1 MQDQEMEYP
10 VNKQVYLFVAV
21 LALVVLT
28 ATACVPATAPVAP
41 AAPAAATSAP
51 APAAAATQA
60 PAAKAAT
67 TPGATAGRPAVP
79 APPAD
84 DSRPLAK
91 VAAAE
96 RNERFGAAAPASI
109 KPGATYQATIVT
121 DKGNVVAELYPD
133 APQGVNNFVTLAQN
147 GFYDGLTFHRVE
159 PGFVIQGGD
168 PKGDGTG
175 GPGYTIPAEI
185 NHKHGPGA
193 LAWARTGDQ
202 VNPTK
207 ASSGS
212 QFYITQQE
220 TPFLDGQYSVFGQVI
235 SGMEVVNKIA
245 VGDKIQR
252 IDIKEV
258 AASQL
263 PTPLPPTPT
272 PLPKAPKSE
281 QGRPLAK
288 VPAAQRE
295 GLYNTPPEMTINP
308 AAAYTA
314 TIKTSKGD
322 VVVALDPKAAP
333 KAVNNFVALADL
345 GFYDGIPVAFTDPA
359 LYVVSGSPAMRPDSD
374 VGYALE
380 PEFGADGPKVITGT
394 VAMYPSFNQ
403 ATGDVMASGS
413 QFFISF
419 AEVQDNQTPLS
430 LLGRVISGL
439 DIASKLT
446 VSDTLTSVTVAGK

>member
-1 MQDQEMEYP
+1 
-10 VNKQVYLFVAV
+10 VNKQVYLFV
-21 LALVVLT
+21 VVLT
-28 ATACVPATAPVAP
+28 LVILTAAACVPATAPVAP
-41 AAPAAATSAP
+41 AAPTSAP
-51 APAAAATQA
+51 APAAATAA
-60 PAAKAAT
+60 PAPATKAAT
-67 TPGATAGRPAVP
+67 AAGAAAGSAVP
-79 APPAD
+79 VPPAD
-84 DSRPLAK
+84 GSRPLAK
-91 VAAAE
+91 IAAAE
-96 RNERFGAAAPASI
+96 RNGRFSAAAPASI

-133 APQGVNNFVTLAQN
+133 APQGVNNFVTLANN

-175 GPGYTIPAEI
+175 GPGYTVPAEI
-185 NHKHGPGA
+185 NHKHGRGA

-235 SGMEVVNKIA
+235 SGMEIVDKIA

-252 IDIKEV
+252 IDIKEA

-263 PTPLPPTPT
+263 PTPMPAAPT
-272 PLPKAPKSE
+272 PLPKAPKTE

-288 VPAAQRE
+288 VPSAERE
-295 GLYNTPPEMTINP
+295 GLYNVPPEMTINP
-308 AAAYTA
+308 SAAYTA

-333 KAVNNFVALADL
+333 KAVNNFVTLANL
-345 GFYDGIPVAFTDPA
+345 GFYDGLPVAFTDPA

-394 VAMYPSFNQ
+394 VAMYPSFDQ
-403 ATGDVMASGS
+403 LTGDVMASGS

-419 AEVQDNQTPLS
+419 TEVADNETPLS
-430 LLGRVISGL
+430 LLGKVISGL

-446 VSDTLTSVTVAGK
+446 VSDTLTSVTVVGK

>member
-1 MQDQEMEYP
+1 M
-10 VNKQVYLFVAV
+10 NKQVYLFV
-21 LALVVLT
+21 VVLT
-28 ATACVPATAPVAP
+28 LVMLTAAACVPATAPVAP
-41 AAPAAATSAP
+41 TSAP
-51 APAAAATQA
+51 APAIATAA
-60 PAAKAAT
+60 PAPATKAAT
-67 TPGATAGRPAVP
+67 TPGAAAGPAVP
-79 APPAD
+79 VPPAD

-91 VAAAE
+91 LSTAD
-96 RNERFGAAAPASI
+96 RNGRFGAAAPTSI
-109 KPGATYQATIVT
+109 KPNTIYQATIVT

-175 GPGYTIPAEI
+175 GPGYTVPAEI
-185 NHKHGPGA
+185 SHKHGRGA

-202 VNPTK
+202 VNPER

-235 SGMEVVNKIA
+235 SGMEIVDKIA

-252 IDIKEV
+252 IDIKE
-258 AASQL
+258 AQASQL

-272 PLPKAPKSE
+272 PLPKAPKTE
-281 QGRPLAK
+281 EGRPLAK

-308 AAAYTA
+308 SASYTA
-314 TIKTSKGD
+314 TIKTPKGD

-333 KAVNNFVALADL
+333 KAVNNFVTLANL

-359 LYVVSGSPAMRPDSD
+359 LYVVSGSPASRPDSD

-380 PEFGADGPKVITGT
+380 PEFGSEGPKVITGT
-394 VAMYPSFNQ
+394 IAMYPSFDQ
-403 ATGDVMASGS
+403 LTGDVMASGS

-419 AEVQDNQTPLS
+419 TEVEDNQTPLS
-430 LLGRVISGL
+430 LLGSVISGL

-446 VSDTLTSVTVAGK
+446 VSDTLTSVTVTGK